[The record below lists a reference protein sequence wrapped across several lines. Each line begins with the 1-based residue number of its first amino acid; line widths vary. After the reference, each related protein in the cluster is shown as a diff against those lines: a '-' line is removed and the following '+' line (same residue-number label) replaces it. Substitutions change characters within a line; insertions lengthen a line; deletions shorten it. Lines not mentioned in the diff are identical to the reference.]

1 MSKKE
6 KIYNFNIELLHY
18 LMENKEILDYTNLS
32 TNDMRL
38 ILSYC
43 EILEKRINKARKI
56 IFDNYAVLDKYE
68 IEILDDILK
77 GSDTN
82 EL

>member
-1 MSKKE
+1 MSK

-18 LMENKEILDYTNLS
+18 LMENKEILDYTKLS

-43 EILEKRINKARKI
+43 EILEKKIDKAIEYLKSRED
-56 IFDNYAVLDKYE
+56 DNSMCSVCSVMTDDL
-68 IEILDDILK
+68 LDILK
-77 GSDTN
+77 GDDK
-82 EL
+82 

>member
-56 IFDNYAVLDKYE
+56 IFDNYGVLDKYE

-77 GSDTN
+77 GSDKD
-82 EL
+82 E